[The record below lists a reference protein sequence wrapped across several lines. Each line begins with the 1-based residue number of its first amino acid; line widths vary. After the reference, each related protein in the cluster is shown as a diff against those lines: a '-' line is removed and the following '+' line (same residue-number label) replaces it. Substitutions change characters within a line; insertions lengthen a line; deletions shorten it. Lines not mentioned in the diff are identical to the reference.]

1 MVSSSGEGAQFD
13 PRDRRS
19 RGKSIG
25 VIVVLAMALLGAVAR
40 LRLRPGHRPER
51 PVRRRR
57 SAFAALAKSSGSH
70 GYWLVGRDGGIFSF
84 GAAQFYGSTGN
95 LDLQRRVVGIAST
108 PDHRGYWL
116 VAADGGVFAFGDA
129 GFYGSVPG
137 VGLAP
142 AGSRRLPRL
151 NAPIVGIVPSRDGR
165 GYFMVAAD
173 GGVFAFGDAAY
184 GGSCPAIGGCAGAGE
199 VVMPASGSGYWL
211 VTTSGDVYAFGGAP
225 YLGGPG
231 AQGIVTSGAHTQ
243 TGQGYW
249 ILFRYGLVFHY
260 GDAKDF
266 GSLPRGDSGGY
277 DITTAI
283 FTTAQDKGYWIS
295 TAAGAVFGFGDAPEL
310 GGMGGHHLNG
320 SIIGAVGW

>member
-1 MVSSSGEGAQFD
+1 MGSSGEGAQLD
-13 PRDRRS
+13 PRDKWS

-25 VIVVLAMALLGAVAR
+25 VIVVMVVALLATLALPPRAGASAR
-40 LRLRPGHRPER
+40 TPCSPTTQCIRPL
-51 PVRRRR
+51 
-57 SAFAALAKSSGSH
+57 AAGSGSH

-84 GAAQFYGSTGN
+84 GAAQFYGSTGA
-95 LDLQRRVVGIAST
+95 LHLQRRVVGIAST

-116 VAADGGVFAFGDA
+116 VASDGGVFAFGDA

-142 AGSRRLPRL
+142 AGSARLPRL
-151 NAPIVGIVPSRDGR
+151 NAPIVGIVPSHDGG
-165 GYFMVAAD
+165 GYFMVASD

-184 GGSCPAIGGCAGAGE
+184 EGSCPGIGGCAGAGE
-199 VVMPASGSGYWL
+199 VVMPANGNGYWL

-243 TGQGYW
+243 SGLGYW

-283 FTTAQDKGYWIS
+283 FTTAHDKGYWIA
-295 TAAGAVFGFGDAPEL
+295 TAAGAVYGFGNAPDE
-310 GGMGGHHLNG
+310 GGMAGHHLNG
-320 SIIGAVGW
+320 SITGAAGW

>member
-1 MVSSSGEGAQFD
+1 
-13 PRDRRS
+13 
-19 RGKSIG
+19 
-25 VIVVLAMALLGAVAR
+25 MA
-40 LRLRPGHRPER
+40 
-51 PVRRRR
+51 
-57 SAFAALAKSSGSH
+57 S
-70 GYWLVGRDGGIFSF
+70 
-84 GAAQFYGSTGN
+84 
-95 LDLQRRVVGIAST
+95 
-108 PDHRGYWL
+108 
-116 VAADGGVFAFGDA
+116 DGGVFAFGDA

-142 AGSRRLPRL
+142 AGSARLPRL
-151 NAPIVGIVPSRDGR
+151 NAPIVGIVPSHDGG
-165 GYFMVAAD
+165 GYFMVASD

-184 GGSCPAIGGCAGAGE
+184 EGSCPGIGGCAGAGE
-199 VVMPASGSGYWL
+199 VVMPANGNGYWL

-243 TGQGYW
+243 SGLGYW

-283 FTTAQDKGYWIS
+283 FTTAHDKGYWIA
-295 TAAGAVFGFGDAPEL
+295 TAAGAVYGFGNAPDE
-310 GGMGGHHLNG
+310 GGMAGHHLNG
-320 SIIGAVGW
+320 SITGAAGW